1 MSLRGA
7 FYFCQ
12 ALVAARLCRCFEGTD
27 AVPTRRVPRARL
39 RVGLE
44 LPKANERSIFWPVR
58 DPNFLTEES
67 RMKKI
72 LTGSL
77 CVALIGAALASMVYG
92 QEKKDSP
99 RSEEHTS
106 ELQSRQYLVCRLLLE
121 KKNSSD
127 WTRVNAPSASS

>member
-1 MSLRGA
+1 DAAQGHAGMSLRGA

-12 ALVAARLCRCFEGTD
+12 ALVAARLCRCIEGTD

-44 LPKANERSIFWPVR
+44 LPKANGTSIFWPVR

-77 CVALIGAALASMVYG
+77 CVGLIGAALASMVYG

-99 RSEEHTS
+99 APPKIMHFGD
-106 ELQSRQYLVCRLLLE
+106 L
-121 KKNSSD
+121 K
-127 WTRVNAPSASS
+127 WTP